1 MDCVISCFYLAGGDK
16 WSCHNYIIS
25 QHRLFSLF
33 QSSTIPVISTEME
46 AAGSAMPLSQ
56 RVRTYTECLL
66 VILMT
71 CCFAG
76 ATYMSVNVAGP

>member
-1 MDCVISCFYLAGGDK
+1 MAILSLVI
-16 WSCHNYIIS
+16 IIS
-25 QHRLFSLF
+25 LVNTVCFFSF

-46 AAGSAMPLSQ
+46 VARSAMPLSQ

-66 VILMT
+66 VMT

-76 ATYMSVNVAGP
+76 ATYTSVNVAGP

>member
-1 MDCVISCFYLAGGDK
+1 MLNELCDCMFLHCRWRYLV
-16 WSCHNYIIS
+16 CHIIS
-25 QHRLFSLF
+25 QHRLFLSF
-33 QSSTIPVISTEME
+33 QSSMIPVISTEME

-76 ATYMSVNVAGP
+76 ATYTSVNVAGP